1 MLYHIT
7 GYGSILWNTTP
18 PRQERAM
25 CDFVLEELRGD
36 LLLVTLNRP
45 DRLNAVSPRLYE
57 ELDRILASLHRRR
70 GIRAVVIT
78 GAGRAFCVGA
88 DLKAHASG
96 SPTDQERH
104 RYILLAQR
112 VNLRIQ
118 RAPCPVVAAV
128 NGHAIGAGLELALS
142 ADFLVVAR
150 EARLRLPEVALGTL
164 FGGGVSYTLPPRVG
178 LVRAREILLL
188 AREFTGA
195 EALEMGLAS
204 RVTPADEVLEVS
216 LGLATELA
224 AMAPLSLQA
233 ARRLLREAPDRS
245 PAATLRAEGEALFR
259 IMQTDDWQEGVEA
272 FRTRRTPYYRGE

>member
-1 MLYHIT
+1 MTDPI
-7 GYGSILWNTTP
+7 
-18 PRQERAM
+18 
-25 CDFVLEELRGD
+25 LEERRGD

-45 DRLNAVSPRLYE
+45 DQLNAVSPDLYE
-57 ELDRILASLHRRR
+57 ELDRTLAALHRRR
-70 GIRAVVIT
+70 EIRAVVIT

-96 SPTDQERH
+96 TPTDQERH

-164 FGGGVSYTLPPRVG
+164 FGGGVSYTLPGRVG
-178 LVRAREILLL
+178 MVRAREILLL

-195 EALEMGLAS
+195 EAMEMGLAS
-204 RVTPADEVLEVS
+204 REAPAGEVLEAS
-216 LGLATELA
+216 LELATELA

-233 ARRLLREAPDRS
+233 ARSLLREAPHRS
-245 PAATLRAEGEALFR
+245 AGETLRAEGEALFR
-259 IMQTDDWQEGVEA
+259 IMQTDDWREGIDA
-272 FRTRRTPYYRGE
+272 FRTRRAPRYRGE